1 MSQTTMRDFN
11 IFSSK
16 LIGYWFV
23 HHTIGNENSGTML
36 PELLLFLFKTS
47 KLTCIL
53 SAQPSNYFLMA
64 YTCQRKQ
71 KQLKWLFCP
80 FWDKL
85 KLFFWWWSTVFRLDG
100 TWKLSFTNS
109 IPTLKCCR
117 CPARQ
122 IYEVELGTHWKYL
135 HPEVNFSLSWS
146 FKIFRIKPQPL
157 HFWRGQHAGFNWA
170 STQYCTS
177 MICWKKN
184 HPWHL
189 LRKLYNTYRKASA
202 VLSSN
207 TYLFTAF
214 AYDHSPTLIC
224 LQQWFPHSSHT
235 QQKPYRE
242 VMLFIKPFLAL
253 NLLSLHFSKLHMK
266 SAPVFY

>member
-53 SAQPSNYFLMA
+53 RAQPSNYFLMA

-109 IPTLKCCR
+109 IPTLKCCH

-146 FKIFRIKPQPL
+146 IKIFRIKPQPL

-177 MICWKKN
+177 MICWKKTT
-184 HPWHL
+184 PDTFSGSYTTPIGKPQQCSAATRTCL
-189 LRKLYNTYRKASA
+189 L
-202 VLSSN
+202 
-207 TYLFTAF
+207 
-214 AYDHSPTLIC
+214 P
-224 LQQWFPHSSHT
+224 
-235 QQKPYRE
+235 
-242 VMLFIKPFLAL
+242 
-253 NLLSLHFSKLHMK
+253 LHMII
-266 SAPVFY
+266 PQH